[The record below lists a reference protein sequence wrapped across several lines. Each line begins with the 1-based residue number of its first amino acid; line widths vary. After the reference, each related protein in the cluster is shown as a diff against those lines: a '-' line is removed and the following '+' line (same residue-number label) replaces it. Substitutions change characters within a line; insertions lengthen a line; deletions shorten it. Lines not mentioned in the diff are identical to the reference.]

1 MDDSTRTL
9 LVQRIENEFEN
20 LDSMVDG
27 EDKQKAINNLV
38 ALYKLKIEE
47 EKIDAEYS
55 KHRDKC
61 NLEKTQQE
69 NDVKIKNKDI
79 ELKARQIEVESEIKN
94 KDIKLKTQ
102 QIEVESEIKNKDI
115 ELKTQQIE
123 VESEIKNKD
132 IELKARQ
139 IEVESEIK
147 NKDIELKAR
156 QIEVESEI
164 KNKDI
169 ELKARQIEVESD
181 DRLHELEL
189 KKAQLDEQKLDKWV
203 NLGMQVGLSMLS
215 IVAYDV
221 WNRRGLKFEETGT
234 ITSPMT
240 RNLLSK
246 MLPKR

>member
-79 ELKARQIEVESEIKN
+79 ELK
-94 KDIKLKTQ
+94 TQ
-102 QIEVESEIKNKDI
+102 
-115 ELKTQQIE
+115 
-123 VESEIKNKD
+123 
-132 IELKARQ
+132 
-139 IEVESEIK
+139 
-147 NKDIELKAR
+147 